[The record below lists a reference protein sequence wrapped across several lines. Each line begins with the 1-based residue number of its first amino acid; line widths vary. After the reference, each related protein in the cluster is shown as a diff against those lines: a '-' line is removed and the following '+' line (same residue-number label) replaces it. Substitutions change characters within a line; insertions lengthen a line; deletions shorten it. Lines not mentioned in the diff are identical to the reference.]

1 MFWLLG
7 RFELLRTSHP
17 LCFKQIKINRGGGNF
32 AKSCNMV
39 FKPTLPPFVNGN
51 LLLIPSCAPI
61 HDMAELMIMMMLIF
75 YMFPHSP
82 SAIRIL
88 PRPIHTHTQY
98 QQTPSSRDWWTH
110 GAMFNQCCRQRSSQ
124 VVVQGEKLWGLVLR
138 NIFGGGGLCCSI
150 QVNNFPKFCS
160 TELRETAEKSVRDWC
175 GSQFRWCKRANR
187 AQKES

>member
-1 MFWLLG
+1 MVLRHILVVLREDVERDIMFWLLG

-61 HDMAELMIMMMLIF
+61 HDMTELMIMMMLIF

-88 PRPIHTHTQY
+88 PRPIHTHT
-98 QQTPSSRDWWTH
+98 H
-110 GAMFNQCCRQRSSQ
+110 
-124 VVVQGEKLWGLVLR
+124 
-138 NIFGGGGLCCSI
+138 SI
-150 QVNNFPKFCS
+150 NKRPPPATDGR
-160 TELRETAEKSVRDWC
+160 TEPCLTNAA
-175 GSQFRWCKRANR
+175 G
-187 AQKES
+187 KEVAK